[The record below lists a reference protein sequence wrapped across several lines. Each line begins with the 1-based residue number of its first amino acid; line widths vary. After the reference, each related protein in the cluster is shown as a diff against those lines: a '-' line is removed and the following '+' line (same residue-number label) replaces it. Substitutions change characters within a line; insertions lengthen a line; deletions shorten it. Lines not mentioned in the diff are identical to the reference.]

1 MINSER
7 EAEIHKLVLTEKELL
22 IKTAEES
29 YKKAKLE
36 REAAEELLLFNRAK
50 RLLAESQLNYTNVIN
65 ADSGRVDE
73 ERNVQ
78 GNESALTKLVS

>member
-65 ADSGRVDE
+65 AGSGRVDE

>member
-78 GNESALTKLVS
+78 DNESDLTKLVS

>member
-65 ADSGRVDE
+65 ADSERVDE